1 MIAPIEISNR
11 KVGEGFPAYLIA
23 ELSAN
28 HNGDYQFAADSVYA
42 AKEAGAD
49 AIKLQTYTA
58 DTLTI
63 NSDKA
68 PFLIKGGTLWDG
80 KTLHELYAQAF
91 TPWDWQPKL
100 KEIAD
105 KIGLHLFSSGFDA
118 SAVDFLEEMNV
129 PAHKIASF
137 EIVDIP
143 LIRRMAKTM
152 KPIIMS
158 TGMAAL
164 DEIQEALDAIRNEG
178 NSKVILLKCTS
189 AYPAPPE
196 EMNLRAMSF
205 YREQFKVNV
214 GLSDHTLSHFAA
226 WASVAR
232 GGCVIEKHLT
242 LSRQKKSAD
251 SAFSLEPSEFKVMAD
266 GIREIEKTLGRIQP
280 VLGDEESKSRKFRRS
295 LFVVESVKAGELFT
309 EKNVRSIRPADGM
322 PPKFLTSVIGKKAV
336 CTVERGTPLQPEMIQ
351 GWDHVAAAR

>member
-1 MIAPIEISNR
+1 MISPIEILNR
-11 KVGEGFPAYLIA
+11 KVGEGYPAYLIA

-28 HNGDYQFAADSVYA
+28 HNGDYQFAVDSVYA

-63 NSDKA
+63 DSNKA
-68 PFLIKGGTLWDG
+68 AFSISGGTLWDG
-80 KTLHELYAQAF
+80 KTLYQLYAQAF

-105 KIGLHLFSSGFDA
+105 KIGIHLFSSAFDA
-118 SAVDFLEEMNV
+118 SAVDFLEKMNV
-129 PAHKIASF
+129 PVHKVASF

-143 LIRRMAKTM
+143 LIRRMARTM

-164 DEIQEALDAIRNEG
+164 GEIQEALEAIQSEG
-178 NSKVILLKCTS
+178 NSSVILLKCTS
-189 AYPAPPE
+189 AYPAPLE
-196 EMNLRAMSF
+196 EINLRAMSF
-205 YREQFKVNV
+205 YRNHFKVNV
-214 GLSDHTLSHFAA
+214 GLSDHTLSNFAA

-242 LSRQKKSAD
+242 LSRKKKSAD

-266 GIREIEKTLGRIQP
+266 GIREIEKTLGTKHP
-280 VLGDEESKSRKFRRS
+280 DLGENESKSRRFRRS
-295 LFVVESVKAGELFT
+295 LFVVESIKAGELFT

-322 PPKFLTSVIGKKAV
+322 LPKFLAAVIGKKAA
-336 CTVERGTPLQPEMIQ
+336 CAVERGTPLQPEMIE
-351 GWDHVAAAR
+351 GWSHAAATR